1 MWKNFR
7 PLIQTGPLWPE
18 HYEIFFSQTQV
29 TLAIPWIEWSGPGN
43 GSPCGVL
50 KSFQSSLLSIV
61 VKILPYVSTECC
73 LLLLTYPNWSLMSCK
88 SFFEMDRASCVC
100 LLLPVV
106 SVVLLTWGGWR
117 DGELGFVLIFKIIQ
131 RHNFFDS
138 FASIGR
144 VDLVLNLWILSV
156 LDCVRVLEC

>member
-7 PLIQTGPLWPE
+7 PLIQTGSLWPE

-50 KSFQSSLLSIV
+50 KSFQSSLLSIA
-61 VKILPYVSTECC
+61 VKVLPYVSTECC

-88 SFFEMDRASCVC
+88 SFFEMDRASCIC

-106 SVVLLTWGGWR
+106 SVVLLTWCGWWG
-117 DGELGFVLIFKIIQ
+117 GELGSVHHICDATLP
-131 RHNFFDS
+131 RHGTLPPEPGLAVAVWCNCSAGVELLMVFS
-138 FASIGR
+138 
-144 VDLVLNLWILSV
+144 
-156 LDCVRVLEC
+156 